1 MKINATF
8 QGKQLAMEEE
18 PCEVRKVISL
28 PDKEYAFF
36 KKHLMQKSDN
46 EVVESVLMP
55 IPADLLEEVGIDLYS
70 TIQMSVSRGR
80 IIIEPVDEEESAFH
94 QRCPYGSLC
103 GGFRG

>member
-1 MKINATF
+1 MA
-8 QGKQLAMEEE
+8 
-18 PCEVRKVISL
+18 
-28 PDKEYAFF
+28 
-36 KKHLMQKSDN
+36 
-46 EVVESVLMP
+46 

-94 QRCPYGSLC
+94 RRCPYGSLC